1 MKLKSVWSNEVSNF
15 DSRAIREEKERKKK
29 EYDRQTMMEQN
40 LLIET
45 EDDPYKT
52 MAKKDRSD
60 LDS

>member
-1 MKLKSVWSNEVSNF
+1 MKLESVWSNEVSNF